1 VASGRTVPWY
11 TETGAENVVRHPK
24 NQRRQVVVRDRYKRS
39 ICHHGILEGCRGEP
53 WLVEQPGVEREETGK
68 VQVQGQNSKLIE
80 ADPRGV
86 SLQLRFLRDLNNR
99 FHEGGRI
106 SFLEQV
112 EEVQHV
118 EDAGAWTAYMERRGF
133 TNRNV
138 ENVRDE
144 FGRWLQSSEYKEKY
158 GPESYKFAKALKNK
172 LRHFRIFESWVD
184 FFSREADFLSPDM
197 SKPEVIV
204 RNMNTFGACIEMF
217 SGSYAPEELGYVLME
232 LSKFC
237 AAPLYVFNRGS
248 ESQLMAQAQEKLN
261 CIVAGAIFVRKI
273 APGKPEPSEAASKKR
288 ARAPDLEPADA
299 EARKN
304 AAAADGEEEQ
314 AADLEADIVMPMT
327 GGLQP
332 RLIIASAISLAL
344 RFAFGNGITINN
356 KFMKDWSKVRP
367 MLQSLARG
375 AIAQESS
382 SLPGGGVDDIFAKL
396 LRESQAQELAAAS
409 GRAAAA
415 GTASSDGCSK
425 PSNKGRQPTASDAIT
440 RAVAHILGNAAIA
453 QACDGFV
460 VLNNDKKVVNHPAF
474 AKFMN
479 DLRVTVLGCTCDTS
493 AWDTPSCPF
502 HDDSDHTIADYVWG
516 LCNCLKFSEVVPT
529 AVPMLGASALVQLEV
544 EYTAY
549 AARKQKAMEAGEEF
563 SEKEPCPM
571 QLLGKPAKFLL
582 RSVKGSDGK
591 DKYVLN
597 EHLVTSMVTCRA
609 SYLLEAARNMIKRT
623 HGSRPD
629 ALIRFTDCK
638 AEALD
643 ITLDAL
649 RSGDTAIVEYIME
662 AEGAF
667 HLGPH
672 GASDDRCEEWAAAWT
687 KVLTMVTRKVSQTM
701 EGNEKPQI
709 SLNMFPEAVK
719 IFGQGVKGL
728 AAAGQPSF
736 ADIYSLCDVKPDA
749 AAADPALAATAVS
762 GSGKMRVIDIMHIQR
777 QIENFFLAKADTK
790 GTLTVLAVD
799 KLFNQHESGALERM
813 LHPDAASERRLHVC
827 GSVTTEASWKN
838 FKVADAVFP
847 NGLVISYYMHGDGWN
862 KQTSLLPHPFWM
874 MKNGF
879 EAQKACCL
887 SSTETIS
894 KTFQD
899 TCLGP
904 GTPGPTRK
912 DRNVSPAVWLFD
924 IFIHCQINMTWPHSR
939 PCCGEPPSA
948 HKRRSGPP
956 EGGGWG
962 PGWGGPVGVW
972 RVPLPAVQ
980 GKAPT

>member
-1 VASGRTVPWY
+1 MRSQAFYLASKEAPQNPQVKATRK
-11 TETGAENVVRHPK
+11 TGLAN
-24 NQRRQVVVRDRYKRS
+24 
-39 ICHHGILEGCRGEP
+39 CRVLSSKTP
-53 WLVEQPGVEREETGK
+53 DDVLV
-68 VQVQGQNSKLIE
+68 S
-80 ADPRGV
+80 
-86 SLQLRFLRDLNNR
+86 FLRDLNNR

-118 EDAGAWTAYMERRGF
+118 EDAGALAQLSVTVRLSAWTAYMERRGF

-237 AAPLYVFNRGS
+237 AAPPVPLYVFNRGS

-273 APGKPEPSEAASKKR
+273 APGKP
-288 ARAPDLEPADA
+288 
-299 EARKN
+299 ARKN

-327 GGLQP
+327 GLQP

-356 KFMKDWSKVRP
+356 KFMKVRP

-425 PSNKGRQPTASDAIT
+425 PSNKGRQPTASD
-440 RAVAHILGNAAIA
+440 
-453 QACDGFV
+453 D
-460 VLNNDKKVVNHPAF
+460 
-474 AKFMN
+474 
-479 DLRVTVLGCTCDTS
+479 
-493 AWDTPSCPF
+493 
-502 HDDSDHTIADYVWG
+502 
-516 LCNCLKFSEVVPT
+516 
-529 AVPMLGASALVQLEV
+529 
-544 EYTAY
+544 
-549 AARKQKAMEAGEEF
+549 
-563 SEKEPCPM
+563 
-571 QLLGKPAKFLL
+571 
-582 RSVKGSDGK
+582 
-591 DKYVLN
+591 
-597 EHLVTSMVTCRA
+597 
-609 SYLLEAARNMIKRT
+609 
-623 HGSRPD
+623 
-629 ALIRFTDCK
+629 
-638 AEALD
+638 
-643 ITLDAL
+643 
-649 RSGDTAIVEYIME
+649 
-662 AEGAF
+662 
-667 HLGPH
+667 
-672 GASDDRCEEWAAAWT
+672 
-687 KVLTMVTRKVSQTM
+687 
-701 EGNEKPQI
+701 
-709 SLNMFPEAVK
+709 
-719 IFGQGVKGL
+719 
-728 AAAGQPSF
+728 AGQPSF

-777 QIENFFLAKADTK
+777 QIENFFLAKVACGTQAGPTWLLELLQADTK

>member
-1 VASGRTVPWY
+1 MRRPVEEQEAVALWHLLPGAGMGETFWGKRKMFCGGLAHLKSALATYLAEHFKTKFSEHIRPCAPGQPYLAITYGTLPGPLAVGRWPLASTLAVMLTRSQAFYLASKEAPQNPQVKA
-11 TETGAENVVRHPK
+11 TRKTGLAN
-24 NQRRQVVVRDRYKRS
+24 
-39 ICHHGILEGCRGEP
+39 CRVLSSKTP
-53 WLVEQPGVEREETGK
+53 DDVLV
-68 VQVQGQNSKLIE
+68 
-80 ADPRGV
+80 
-86 SLQLRFLRDLNNR
+86 FLRDLNNR

-118 EDAGAWTAYMERRGF
+118 EDAGALAQLSVTVRLSVSGVLLHLAWTAYMERRGF

-288 ARAPDLEPADA
+288 AR
-299 EARKN
+299 KN

-425 PSNKGRQPTASDAIT
+425 PSNKGRQPTASD
-440 RAVAHILGNAAIA
+440 
-453 QACDGFV
+453 D
-460 VLNNDKKVVNHPAF
+460 
-474 AKFMN
+474 
-479 DLRVTVLGCTCDTS
+479 
-493 AWDTPSCPF
+493 
-502 HDDSDHTIADYVWG
+502 
-516 LCNCLKFSEVVPT
+516 
-529 AVPMLGASALVQLEV
+529 
-544 EYTAY
+544 
-549 AARKQKAMEAGEEF
+549 
-563 SEKEPCPM
+563 
-571 QLLGKPAKFLL
+571 
-582 RSVKGSDGK
+582 
-591 DKYVLN
+591 
-597 EHLVTSMVTCRA
+597 
-609 SYLLEAARNMIKRT
+609 
-623 HGSRPD
+623 
-629 ALIRFTDCK
+629 
-638 AEALD
+638 
-643 ITLDAL
+643 
-649 RSGDTAIVEYIME
+649 
-662 AEGAF
+662 
-667 HLGPH
+667 
-672 GASDDRCEEWAAAWT
+672 
-687 KVLTMVTRKVSQTM
+687 
-701 EGNEKPQI
+701 
-709 SLNMFPEAVK
+709 
-719 IFGQGVKGL
+719 
-728 AAAGQPSF
+728 AGQPSF